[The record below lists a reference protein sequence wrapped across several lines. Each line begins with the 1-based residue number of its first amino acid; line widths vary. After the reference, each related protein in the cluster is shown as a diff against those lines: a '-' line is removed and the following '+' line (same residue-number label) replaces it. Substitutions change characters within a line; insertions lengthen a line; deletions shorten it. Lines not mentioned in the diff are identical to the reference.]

1 MPNDKGVNMRSELQR
16 IGYLGNTPCT
26 YRRTPM
32 SAHFELHIEQAPLL
46 EAEKRRIGVVRGV
59 QGYRWYEISVFGQE
73 NHTGATSFRYRADPL
88 LAASKMILA
97 SHRIAFR
104 YNALASSG
112 ILKLAPGSVNTV
124 PGVVRFSLD
133 IRAPLDET
141 VETVEHE
148 CKQAFAA
155 IARGDEVREVG
166 SGSCPSVQFESAAT
180 HFDEDCI
187 DCIKE
192 AGQQICAPDSVAPD
206 SNSDLLGDWG
216 KYMTSGAGHD
226 SVHTS
231 KRCPTAMIFVPCRD
245 GISHNPREY
254 SSPEACDDGTN
265 VLFGAILRF
274 DDLLRKASC

>member
-1 MPNDKGVNMRSELQR
+1 
-16 IGYLGNTPCT
+16 
-26 YRRTPM
+26 M

-166 SGSCPSVQFESAAT
+166 SGSCPSVRQCSVSWCTEFESAAT